1 MAARLIAGIAL
12 VIASGITS
20 LAQTLPVPPGPAAPR
35 FEVASIKRN
44 LIDPIIAQGSR
55 RVEPGRFISIGWP
68 LRSVIA
74 TAYGARSLQIVGA
87 PGWAETDFFDINAK
101 APDNTP
107 TTEILPMV
115 RALLADRFKLRA
127 HVEQREM
134 PIYALVVVRS
144 GRLGPGMKPTTGDC
158 ELLRSEGKTARGGPG
173 EFPVCASR
181 LTARSRNGTMVLDMA
196 EGGMSFP
203 SFVAKV
209 SAYVD
214 RLVVDR
220 TGLTGDFDFV
230 LQFEPPGAPLAV
242 TLSNSAPP
250 PDGAPPLLEAVQRQ
264 LGLRLQPERA
274 LVDVLVID
282 SVEPPTPD

>member
-1 MAARLIAGIAL
+1 MTVRLIFGVAFL
-12 VIASGITS
+12 VASGTIG
-20 LAQTLPVPPGPAAPR
+20 LAQSLPGPPGPDAPA

-44 LIDPIIAQGSR
+44 LIDPIVAQGPR

-87 PGWAETDFFDINAK
+87 PAWTETDFFDINAK

-107 TTEILPMV
+107 TTEILPML
-115 RALLADRFKLRA
+115 RALLADRFRLRA
-127 HVEQREM
+127 HIEQREM
-134 PIYALVVVRS
+134 PIYALVMVRD
-144 GRLGPGMKPTTGDC
+144 GRLGPGMRPTTGNC
-158 ELLRSEGKTARGGPG
+158 GLLRSEGKAERGRPG

-181 LTARSRNGTMVLDMA
+181 LTARSLNGTRVLEMA

-203 SFVAKV
+203 SFVANV

-220 TGLTGDFDFV
+220 TGLTGDFDFA
-230 LQFEPPGAPLAV
+230 LQFEPPGTPLAV
-242 TLSNSAPP
+242 TSSNGAPP

-282 SVEPPTPD
+282 SVAQPTPD